1 MTRRD
6 RARSAKGAPVA
17 SRAAAPALPA
27 TTTYLMLAAIVA
39 VAAALR
45 LVLPGQSPPGLNQD
59 EAVNAWNAW
68 CLLHTGRDMVGA
80 PWPVFY
86 AHAIGDNRTTLF
98 FYALLPFQ
106 ALGGLS
112 VWTTRL
118 PSIVAGIG
126 AVLLVFQVGTRLAG
140 RLAGLLAATFMALEP
155 WPLFMSRW
163 GIEGGLCP
171 LLAIAPLSLLLAAGA
186 PLGDAPTRPPRPLL
200 AALAGLC
207 AGIACYGYW
216 PMRLYI
222 PAFLLLAAVLSWPAA
237 LEWMRVPRGRAA
249 LLAFAAAF
257 ALTFGPLAWKHLVDP
272 EIARRA
278 AMTRL
283 WDATTP
289 LPEVLRRVAGR
300 YLAHFGPDFLF
311 VRGDRFEIVSP
322 IGQGEFHWTLLP
334 LLLCGA
340 LAAILRFR
348 ASRTAR
354 LLVALL
360 LAYPAGDVLSRYLG
374 VHALRSAPGIPA
386 LVLFAAWGGASA
398 WGWLAPRRRPL
409 ARIAAGVFLVAMA
422 ALDARYL
429 VRYFGE
435 YNRRPEIYHGYQT
448 DLLAAAGWLR
458 PRLAA
463 CDEVY
468 VTTNGMN
475 EPFAVTLVG
484 LGYDARRWFR
494 EPRLPGRAGE
504 WDVYLAYGK
513 MHFLYGQYWRAHIEA
528 EQADRRPE
536 RVLFVLRPGEL
547 GLGNPVHVIRRP
559 DGTEAL
565 WICEETL

>member
-1 MTRRD
+1 
-6 RARSAKGAPVA
+6 VA
-17 SRAAAPALPA
+17 IAA
-27 TTTYLMLAAIVA
+27 V
-39 VAAALR
+39 LR

-59 EAVNAWNAW
+59 EAINAWNAW
-68 CLLHTGRDMVGA
+68 CMLHTGRDMVGA
-80 PWPVFY
+80 RWPVFY

-112 VWTTRL
+112 VWTSRL
-118 PSIVAGIG
+118 PSIVAGI
-126 AVLLVFQVGTRLAG
+126 AAALLVYQAGTRLAG
-140 RLAGLLAATFMALEP
+140 RSAGLLAAALMALEP

-171 LLAIAPLSLLLAAGA
+171 LLALAPLSLLLAANAPLCDAPAGA
-186 PLGDAPTRPPRPLL
+186 PRPV
-200 AALAGLC
+200 LAGLAGLA

-222 PAFLLLAAVLSWPAA
+222 PAFLLLAAALTWPAPLDWA
-237 LEWMRVPRGRAA
+237 RERRGRVAMLA
-249 LLAFAAAF
+249 FVAAFAA
-257 ALTFGPLAWKHLVDP
+257 TFGPLAWKHLVDP

-278 AMTRL
+278 EMTRL
-283 WDATTP
+283 WDAATP

-300 YLAHFGPDFLF
+300 YAAHFGPDFLF

-340 LAAILRFR
+340 IAALLRLR
-348 ASRTAR
+348 TSRTAR
-354 LLVALL
+354 LLLALV
-360 LAYPAGDVLSRYLG
+360 LAYPAGDVLSRYLS

-386 LVLFAAWGGASA
+386 LVLLSAYGGVSA
-398 WGWLAPRRRPL
+398 WRWLWPAHRW
-409 ARIAAGVFLVAMA
+409 IAAVAAAAFLIAMA
-422 ALDARYL
+422 VLDTRYL

-448 DLLAAAGWLR
+448 DLLEASEWLR
-458 PRLAA
+458 PRLAGY
-463 CDEVY
+463 DEVY
-468 VTTNGMN
+468 VTTAGMN
-475 EPFAVTLVG
+475 EPFAITLVG
-484 LGYDARRWFR
+484 LRYDARQWFR
-494 EPRLPGRAGE
+494 DARTLGRAGE
-504 WDVYLAYGK
+504 WDIYLRYGR
-513 MHFLYGQYWRAHIEA
+513 MHFLYGQYWRPHLEA
-528 EQADRRPE
+528 ELADGRTQ

-547 GLGNPVHVIRRP
+547 GLRNPIHVIRRP
-559 DGTEAL
+559 DGQDAL